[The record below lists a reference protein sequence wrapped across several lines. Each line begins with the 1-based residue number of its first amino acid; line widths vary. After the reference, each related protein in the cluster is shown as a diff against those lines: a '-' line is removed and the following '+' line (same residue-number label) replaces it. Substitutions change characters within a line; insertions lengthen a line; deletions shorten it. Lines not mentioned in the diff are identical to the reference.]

1 MRLDAVEEIV
11 QTEDI
16 YNAIRMA
23 LRAINKMDLDK
34 LIISVRLY
42 SARIGGNLINC
53 LQIITINPE
62 HQISN
67 PRDASS
73 HVQTLLSLRNM
84 VRCIPAIRRA
94 LESAGC
100 AMLCTIAQLLQD
112 HRLSQVES
120 LLAAGLN
127 DDAGMA
133 KVWAPSRLQC
143 E

>member
-42 SARIGGNLINC
+42 KAQIGGNLIDW

-62 HQISN
+62 HQTSN

-84 VRCIPAIRRA
+84 VRCIPAIQRT

-100 AMLCTIAQLLQD
+100 AMLRTIAQLLQD